1 MTRIEKEQQIIEIM
15 IRLYCRK
22 KLHAS
27 CLTPECAD
35 LLAYARQRLSR
46 CRFGEEK
53 PTCQRCPVHCYR
65 KDMRDQMRRV
75 MRWCG
80 PRMLLYHPLITLRH
94 YIR

>member
-1 MTRIEKEQQIIEIM
+1 MASIEKEQHIIEIM

-22 KLHAS
+22 KFRS
-27 CLTPECAD
+27 STLTPECET
-35 LLAYARQRLSR
+35 LLAYARQRLAR
-46 CRFGEEK
+46 CRFGDRK
-53 PTCQRCPVHCYR
+53 PACQRCPVHCYR
-65 KDMRDQMRRV
+65 KDMREQMRRV

>member
-27 CLTPECAD
+27 SLTPECED
-35 LLAYARQRLSR
+35 LLAYARQRLAR

-53 PTCQRCPVHCYR
+53 PTCKRCPVHCYR
-65 KDMRDQMRRV
+65 KDMRAQIRRV
-75 MRWCG
+75 MRCCG